1 MAGARLVHRTYSP
14 FGAQHAVAGSGGW
27 LPSHYGGHLV
37 DGDSLPMWRR
47 LEREDSST
55 RKRLINLVL
64 QGGYEARIS

>member
-1 MAGARLVHRTYSP
+1 
-14 FGAQHAVAGSGGW
+14 
-27 LPSHYGGHLV
+27 
-37 DGDSLPMWRR
+37 MWRR